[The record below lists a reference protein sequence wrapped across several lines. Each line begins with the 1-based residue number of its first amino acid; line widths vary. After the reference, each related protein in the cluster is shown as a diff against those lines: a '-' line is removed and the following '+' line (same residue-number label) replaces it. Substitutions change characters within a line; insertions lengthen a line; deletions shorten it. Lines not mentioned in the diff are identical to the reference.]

1 MTSTINNHIVV
12 IYEGVRDYIHVM
24 DLAVGH
30 VAAVQKIADPNFNG
44 WKAYNLGTGK
54 GNSVLEVV
62 EAYKNASGKEIPYD
76 IAPRRAGDIAASF
89 ADCRV
94 AEKEL
99 KWTAKKSLQDMCK
112 CEGMHTPHTH
122 AFVTICFS
130 SNTKELNHLF
140 FTGRYGLVEVAV

>member
-1 MTSTINNHIVV
+1 
-12 IYEGVRDYIHVM
+12 M

-30 VAAVQKIADPNFNG
+30 VAAVQKISEVDFKG

-62 EAYKNASGKEIPYD
+62 EAFKSASGRDIPYD

-89 ADCRV
+89 ADCRL

-112 CEGMHTPHTH
+112 P
-122 AFVTICFS
+122 I
-130 SNTKELNHLF
+130 
-140 FTGRYGLVEVAV
+140 RY